1 MNISMSKRK
10 SGISPGSLIFTGEQK
25 INQVKISLFNYS
37 TTSFEEKEISDV
49 NDLIKYKENTDVTW
63 INVTGLHDTTLLEN
77 IGNIFEIHPLVLEN
91 ILNVYHSPKIEDYEQ
106 LLFLV
111 IKMIGFNNQTEN
123 MNIEQVSI
131 VTGKNFIITFQEQE
145 GDVFDPIRDRIRTGK
160 GRIRK
165 YREDYL
171 AYRILDS
178 IIDNYFVVLENFDER
193 IEEIEDQI
201 IKQPDDSSLEKI
213 HNLRKELIKVRRA
226 ASPLRDIIFT
236 IEKEKFHFIQKST
249 YLFLRDLNDH
259 IKQIIDTI
267 ENYREIIN
275 GLLDLYL
282 SNASHK
288 MNQVVK
294 LLTII
299 STIFI
304 PLTFIVGIYGM
315 NFSTGASK
323 WNMPELQWAFGYP
336 FVMGMMLVIA
346 ILLVIF
352 FKKKQWF

>member
-1 MNISMSKRK
+1 MNISLSKKKR
-10 SGISPGSLIFTGEQK
+10 GISPGSLIFTGEQK
-25 INQVKISLFNYS
+25 TSSVSISLFNYN
-37 TTSFEEKEISDV
+37 TSCFEEKSISDV
-49 NDLIKYKENTDVTW
+49 NELIQYKENSDVTW
-63 INVTGLHDTTLLEN
+63 INITGLHDTELLEKV
-77 IGNIFEIHPLVLEN
+77 GSIFEIHPLVLEDV
-91 ILNVYHSPKIEDYEQ
+91 LNVYHSPKIEDYEQ
-106 LLFLV
+106 FLFLV
-111 IKMIGFNNQTEN
+111 IKMIGINNQTGK
-123 MNIEQVSI
+123 MSIEQISI
-131 VTGKNFIITFQEQE
+131 ITGKNFIITFQEQE
-145 GDVFDPIRDRIRTGK
+145 GDVFDTIRDRIRTAK
-160 GRIRK
+160 GRVRK

-171 AYRILDS
+171 AYRLLDS
-178 IIDNYFVVLENFDER
+178 IIDNYFVVLENVDER

-213 HNLRKELIKVRRA
+213 HNLRKELIKLRRA

-236 IEKEKFHFIQKST
+236 IEKEKFHFIQKPT
-249 YLFLRDLNDH
+249 YIFLRDLNDH

-288 MNQVVK
+288 MNEVVK

-315 NFSTGASK
+315 NFSTNTSK

-336 FVMGMMLVIA
+336 FVMGLMLVIA
-346 ILLVIF
+346 VLLVIF
-352 FKKKQWF
+352 FKRKHWF